1 MGREQSVRWC
11 CVPFH
16 AAHQCTKLMSDPEC
30 LVFVVDDDPLVRDS
44 VADLLAAA
52 GFAAQT
58 YGSATEFIHAKRP
71 NASACLI
78 LDVELPD
85 LSGLDLQAD
94 LTKSGIEV
102 PIIFLTGHGD
112 IPKSVR
118 AMKAGA
124 VEFLTKPF
132 RTEELVD
139 AVRQALVRD
148 GDLRMQRS
156 ETLQLQERL
165 GTLTPR
171 ERQVMVLVVAGRLNK
186 QVAGELGT
194 TEETIKVHRGRVMH
208 KMKAASLADLVR
220 MAEKLK
226 ISPPRPSST
235 KVE

>member
-1 MGREQSVRWC
+1 
-11 CVPFH
+11 
-16 AAHQCTKLMSDPEC
+16 MSDLNC
-30 LVFVVDDDPLVRDS
+30 IVFVVDDDPLVRDS
-44 VADLLAAA
+44 VADLLGSA

-58 YGSATEFIHAKRP
+58 FASATEFIQAKRP
-71 NASACLI
+71 DVSTCLI

-85 LSGLDLQAD
+85 LSGLDLQTD
-94 LTKSGIEV
+94 LAKSGIEV

-132 RTEELVD
+132 RTEELLE
-139 AVRQALVRD
+139 AVGQALGRD
-148 GDLRMQRS
+148 GDVRKQRS
-156 ETLQLQERL
+156 DTSELRERL

-171 ERQVMVLVVAGRLNK
+171 ERQVMALVVAGRLNK
-186 QVAGELGT
+186 QIAGELGT
-194 TEETIKVHRGRVMH
+194 TELTIKVHRGRVMR
-208 KMKAASLADLVR
+208 KMNATSLPDLVR

-226 ISPPRPSST
+226 ISSPRPSTT

>member
-1 MGREQSVRWC
+1 MN
-11 CVPFH
+11 
-16 AAHQCTKLMSDPEC
+16 DPEC
-30 LVFVVDDDPLVRDS
+30 IVFVVDDDPLVRDS
-44 VADLLAAA
+44 VADLLGAA

-58 YGSATEFIHAKRP
+58 YGSATEFIQAKRP
-71 NASACLI
+71 DASACLI

-132 RTEELVD
+132 RIEELVD
-139 AVRQALVRD
+139 AVRQALARD
-148 GDLRMQRS
+148 GDLRRQRS
-156 ETLQLQERL
+156 ATLELRERL

-171 ERQVMVLVVAGRLNK
+171 ERQVLALVVAGRLNK
-186 QVAGELGT
+186 QIAGELGT
-194 TEETIKVHRGRVMH
+194 TELTIKVHRGRVMH
-208 KMKAASLADLVR
+208 KMNAASLADLVR

-226 ISPPRPSST
+226 ISPPRPCST

>member
-1 MGREQSVRWC
+1 
-11 CVPFH
+11 
-16 AAHQCTKLMSDPEC
+16 MSDPEC
-30 LVFVVDDDPLVRDS
+30 IVFVVDDDPLVRDS
-44 VADLLAAA
+44 VADLLAAV

-58 YGSATEFIHAKRP
+58 YGSATEFIRAKRP
-71 NASACLI
+71 DASACLI

-85 LSGLDLQAD
+85 LSGLDLQTD
-94 LTKSGIEV
+94 LTKSGVEV

-148 GDLRMQRS
+148 GDLRKQRS
-156 ETLQLQERL
+156 ETLELRERL

-171 ERQVMVLVVAGRLNK
+171 ERQVLALVVSGLLNK
-186 QVAGELGT
+186 QIAGELGT
-194 TEETIKVHRGRVMH
+194 TELTIKVHRGRVMH
-208 KMKAASLADLVR
+208 KMNAASLADLVR

-226 ISPPRPSST
+226 ISRHDQVLP
-235 KVE
+235 K